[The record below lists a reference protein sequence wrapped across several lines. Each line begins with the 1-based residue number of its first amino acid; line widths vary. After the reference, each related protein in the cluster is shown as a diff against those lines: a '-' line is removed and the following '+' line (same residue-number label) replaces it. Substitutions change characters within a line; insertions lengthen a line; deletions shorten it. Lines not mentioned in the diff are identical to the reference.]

1 MFRSTLCVFGSSEV
15 KSYIQHAGLQLALM
29 YQATAT
35 ESMSVQWVLL
45 GMAARV
51 IYQVGAHRL
60 AAYRDTPNLLDQLW
74 KRTFW

>member
-1 MFRSTLCVFGSSEV
+1 
-15 KSYIQHAGLQLALM
+15 M

-35 ESMSVQWVLL
+35 ESMSAQWVLL